1 MNKKCYRFFGGF
13 LSAQENWLNKMAE
26 KGYRLVRTGKLLYE
40 FEQCESGQV
49 RYCVEFIGQKS
60 KDGAAEYHDFLE
72 DMGYK
77 VFYKNIN
84 LNYSVGK
91 VRLRPWAE
99 KGGRIATNAT
109 TYNRE
114 LLIVEKENDGKSF
127 ELHTTYEDRERYCRT
142 LRNPYLCLFVLL
154 AASGVLMQ
162 SWIWGIFA
170 VPCLVP
176 VFFYQ
181 MELLR
186 LKKQAKLK
194 EQG

>member
-1 MNKKCYRFFGGF
+1 MKCYRFFGGF
-13 LSAQENWLNKMAE
+13 LSAQENWLNKMAQ
-26 KGYRLVRTGKLLYE
+26 KGYRLVRTKKLLYE
-40 FEQCESGQV
+40 FEQCKPGQV
-49 RYCVEFIGQKS
+49 QYCVEFIGQKS

-84 LNYSVGK
+84 LSCTVGK

-99 KGGRIATNAT
+99 KGGLIATSAT

-114 LLIVEKENDGKSF
+114 LLIVEKESNGKSF
-127 ELHTTYEDRERYCRT
+127 ELHTAYEDRERYCKT
-142 LRNPYLCLFVLL
+142 LRNPYLCLSVVF

-181 MELLR
+181 RELLR

-194 EQG
+194 E